1 MEFFRQKWTIT
12 KIDYLNVTCISARF
26 LVCILPPMPHVLE
39 HCFGLPLLYLDVFPL
54 VLISVFPFL
63 FCFPV
68 CHPSFRHTNTHILYS
83 NPALLPSKASPRVLL
98 GMCQNYHKY
107 TRPKQIRVCVGTW
120 NVNGGKQ
127 FRSIAFRNQTLNDWL
142 LDAPKK
148 AGHPEFQGM
157 SVFIYLHSLVVNVIS
172 GNCIS

>member
-1 MEFFRQKWTIT
+1 M
-12 KIDYLNVTCISARF
+12 LPF
-26 LVCILPPMPHVLE
+26 LEEHIHVYSIILP
-39 HCFGLPLLYLDVFPL
+39 
-54 VLISVFPFL
+54 
-63 FCFPV
+63 
-68 CHPSFRHTNTHILYS
+68 CHHTF
-83 NPALLPSKASPRVLL
+83 LPSAASPRVLL

-148 AGHPEFQGM
+148 AGYPEFQGM
-157 SVFIYLHSLVVNVIS
+157 LIFVYLNLLVVNVIFFIS
-172 GNCIS
+172 RKCRSCNIRLLLFINLKEQIDTLGNMLIGFLAEN

>member
-1 MEFFRQKWTIT
+1 MLLHF
-12 KIDYLNVTCISARF
+12 CCF
-26 LVCILPPMPHVLE
+26 LVC
-39 HCFGLPLLYLDVFPL
+39 
-54 VLISVFPFL
+54 
-63 FCFPV
+63 
-68 CHPSFRHTNTHILYS
+68 
-83 NPALLPSKASPRVLL
+83 LPSCRHRYLAALHSNCTPLPSAASPRVLL

-157 SVFIYLHSLVVNVIS
+157 LVLIYLPLLLVYVTYSRSDIMYYIR
-172 GNCIS
+172 CFIDIQL

>member
-1 MEFFRQKWTIT
+1 MCTE
-12 KIDYLNVTCISARF
+12 
-26 LVCILPPMPHVLE
+26 
-39 HCFGLPLLYLDVFPL
+39 
-54 VLISVFPFL
+54 
-63 FCFPV
+63 
-68 CHPSFRHTNTHILYS
+68 SFYT
-83 NPALLPSKASPRVLL
+83 LPSSAASPRVLL
-98 GMCQNYHKY
+98 GMCQNYNKY

-157 SVFIYLHSLVVNVIS
+157 LVFCLSVPDEFVLHGTSLNSLV
-172 GNCIS
+172 